1 MLRQVGAEG
10 GFASVL
16 HKGEADGGTIMVVLL
31 NRGSNARVYERLPS
45 PDGSRRWQLARQ
57 ENPENKTELDEWLQ
71 RRAAQDPDLW
81 IVELD
86 IVNGERFIGIT

>member
-1 MLRQVGAEG
+1 LRSVNGSG

-16 HKGEADGGTIMVVLL
+16 HKGEHDAGTILVVLL
-31 NRGSNARVYERLPS
+31 ERGADARVYERVPS
-45 PDGSRRWQLARQ
+45 AEGDRRWQLARR
-57 ENPENKTELDEWLQ
+57 ENPENKLELDEWLA

-86 IVNGERFIGIT
+86 IVNAERFIGIT